1 MYAHSPVHKAVAG
14 KGHAE
19 LKRIF
24 ASLPRLWNPADIRK
38 EANSL
43 AEKADAISTMMLMV
57 AAAEC
62 VGEAANVLG
71 GCPAYKVEAIGR
83 LKDLLS
89 AHYKA
94 STWLL
99 SQRFQRSEYR
109 FLSPSS
115 KNYSRGTSSSHPLQA
130 RCKVRKPHG
139 DTSKS
144 NRFILLSVD
153 KGTVPTLELI
163 QSQLQ
168 QD

>member
-1 MYAHSPVHKAVAG
+1 M
-14 KGHAE
+14 
-19 LKRIF
+19 F
-24 ASLPRLWNPADIRK
+24 
-38 EANSL
+38 
-43 AEKADAISTMMLMV
+43 
-57 AAAEC
+57 EC
-62 VGEAANVLG
+62 VPVIFISSIILRNALDAL
-71 GCPAYKVEAIGR
+71 R
-83 LKDLLS
+83 
-89 AHYKA
+89 
-94 STWLL
+94 LL

>member
-1 MYAHSPVHKAVAG
+1 
-14 KGHAE
+14 
-19 LKRIF
+19 
-24 ASLPRLWNPADIRK
+24 
-38 EANSL
+38 
-43 AEKADAISTMMLMV
+43 MMLMV
-57 AAAEC
+57 AAAEWWLQNKQ
-62 VGEAANVLG
+62 GWNALH
-71 GCPAYKVEAIGR
+71 EAICNR
-83 LKDLLS
+83 EEAIAMIIIRHDPPSVS
-89 AHYKA
+89 AKPRM
-94 STWLL
+94 LL